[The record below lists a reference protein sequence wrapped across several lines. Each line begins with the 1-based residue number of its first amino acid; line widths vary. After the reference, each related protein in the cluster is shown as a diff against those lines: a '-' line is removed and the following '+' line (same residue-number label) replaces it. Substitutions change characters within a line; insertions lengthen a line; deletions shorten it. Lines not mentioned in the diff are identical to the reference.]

1 MKSGDWSTQLRT
13 KALAAALIAAGGC
26 YVSEV
31 PEESGETDTDAGTG
45 STSGG
50 GESGDSTGTTDGPE
64 STGEPGTGTTGGDGT
79 DGSDTDDGGAEGEL
93 EELIGALCGW
103 EFNCCSEG
111 ELDYRLGPFT
121 ADAEACTQRYVE
133 QLYSNDDVA
142 ESNRGG
148 LLYTLGFA
156 IRLDRSAVN
165 REAAADCRARI
176 ETQQCNE
183 PFNEDVACTPGDDPS
198 RNPCDLRNLF
208 EGTLEVGEACSANL
222 AGLGFDIE
230 CAPGASCED
239 VDGTYVCVD
248 KGLQDEFCEADYTC
262 DEGLFCDIDTGL
274 CRPKAGLGEACAFE
288 DVDDPAQGTESTQ
301 CKEGL
306 ACNPQS
312 NTCVEYCSTGFA
324 CVADAQC
331 PAGESCIPVDFDEG
345 THSYCGPQGDTNGD
359 RCDTDRDCGD
369 GFHCAGETCASD
381 RSQGT
386 ECSFDGQCED
396 GLFCD
401 LGGSGECE
409 IVLIA
414 NAMCDGDHE
423 CNPSTTLGCMTSDN
437 GRRCRTSLLDN
448 GDDCVPGENAGG
460 NWCASGVC
468 EDTSDDG
475 VNNPRCHA
483 GADIGDACDAS
494 AATFDALR
502 CAPGS
507 YCLDDECVAKED
519 AGGDCSDDGNA
530 QCLGGVCDEIWEG
543 EYCTDAVPLENIE
556 TAATCDGVE

>member
-1 MKSGDWSTQLRT
+1 MM
-13 KALAAALIAAGGC
+13 AAALVAASGC

-31 PEESGETDTDAGTG
+31 PEDTTETDTDTAG
-45 STSGG
+45 
-50 GESGDSTGTTDGPE
+50 
-64 STGEPGTGTTGGDGT
+64 PGTGTTGEGESANDGSSTTGDDADSTGAPDTATDGIDTDGT
-79 DGSDTDDGGAEGEL
+79 DTGADEDEL
-93 EELIGALCGW
+93 EGLIGALCDW

-121 ADAEACTQRYVE
+121 ADAAGCTQRYVE

-156 IRLDRSAVN
+156 IRLDRSTVD
-165 REAAADCRARI
+165 RSAAADCRAQI
-176 ETQQCNE
+176 EAQECNQ
-183 PFNEDVACTPGDDPS
+183 PAGDFVCSPGDDPA

-208 EGTLEVGEACSANL
+208 EGTLAVGELCSANL

-230 CAPGASCED
+230 CAAGASCEE
-239 VDGTYVCVD
+239 VDGTHVCVD
-248 KGLQDEFCEADYTC
+248 KGLEDEFCEADYTC
-262 DEGLFCDIDTGL
+262 DEGLFCDIGTGL
-274 CRPKAGLGEACAFE
+274 CRPKAGLGEACAYE
-288 DVDDPAQGTESTQ
+288 DADDPALGTESTQ
-301 CKEGL
+301 CQAGL
-306 ACNPQS
+306 TCNPQS

-324 CVADAQC
+324 CAADEQC
-331 PAGESCIPVDFDEG
+331 PTGESCIPVDFEDG
-345 THSYCGPQGDTNGD
+345 THSFCAAQGDTNGD

-386 ECSFDGQCED
+386 ECEFDGQCED
-396 GLFCD
+396 GLYCD
-401 LGGSGECE
+401 VGGSGECE

-414 NAMCDGDHE
+414 NATCDGDHE
-423 CNPSTTLGCMTSDN
+423 CNPSTTLGCMTSDD

-448 GDDCVPGENAGG
+448 GDDCVPGENEGD

-475 VNNPRCHA
+475 MANPQCHA
-483 GADIGDACDAS
+483 GASVGDACDAS

-502 CAPGS
+502 CAEGS
-507 YCLDDECVAKED
+507 YCLDEECVAKVD
-519 AGGDCSDDGNA
+519 AGGDCSEDGSA
-530 QCLGGVCDEIWEG
+530 QCLGGTCDQIWEG
-543 EYCTDAVPLENIE
+543 DYCTDAVPLEELE